1 LPWEKW
7 WLTISTCEV
16 WCYVLVLISVLIMQ
30 TGKIVLDHADERA
43 LGLHLLQFAEVRQ
56 VFIEPIC
63 PLPFLTCLLALYWLS
78 CKFWVYQFIYNVL
91 CRLLRRPVLTYCQMC
106 CVNTSIIYLKT
117 TQDFIPIAR
126 YDWMIEQWLVFIPVL
141 ELRLSTLLTCTCL
154 LFNWMDDTGWVSD
167 LNACT
172 SIPYPMFCLH
182 FSHKNTSNIAY

>member
-1 LPWEKW
+1 MPWEKW

-126 YDWMIEQWLVFIPVL
+126 YDWTMIGLYTSVRTTIVNA
-141 ELRLSTLLTCTCL
+141 SDMHLLAVQL
-154 LFNWMDDTGWVSD
+154 DGWHGMS
-167 LNACT
+167 
-172 SIPYPMFCLH
+172 
-182 FSHKNTSNIAY
+182 